1 MNVVNI
7 IGRLTK
13 DVEFRATQGGNGIA
27 SFTVAVDKG
36 LSQQKKN
43 EYIAQGKRTADF
55 INCKAFNKTGEIIG
69 QYFEKGGLIG
79 ITGKWN
85 TGSYV
90 NKEGVTIY
98 TNDLLVDNFYFLSDN
113 GNSNNQNNN
122 QRYNNQNNNQN
133 NNQRYN
139 NQNNSQ
145 DYGIDNFS
153 EMNDD
158 IPF

>member
-1 MNVVNI
+1 PVP
-7 IGRLTK
+7 RL
-13 DVEFRATQGGNGIA
+13 FR
-27 SFTVAVDKG
+27 S
-36 LSQQKKN
+36 
-43 EYIAQGKRTADF
+43 
-55 INCKAFNKTGEIIG
+55 G